1 MPDLGILYCA
11 AVPILLISAA
21 IFLSN
26 ILFSLRAQKTTGTV
40 VGYKTSRS
48 ARGGGGEAEIVEFI
62 GPDGKTVQFTE
73 KVYRTRI
80 IQMEGHTVNVLYDP
94 NNPSRARIN
103 SFATLYLIP
112 FILAVVGIGLVLFN
126 LPMFHEPMQ
135 KLLDFL
141 VELAKKLPW
150 WL

>member
-1 MPDLGILYCA
+1 MPDFGVLYCA

-21 IFLSN
+21 MFVSS
-26 ILFSLRAQKTTGTV
+26 ILFTLRAQKTTGTV
-40 VGYKTSRS
+40 VGYRTSRS
-48 ARGGGGEAEIVEFI
+48 AKGGGSQAEIVEFT

-80 IQMEGHTVNVLYDP
+80 IQREGHTVNVLYDP

-112 FILAVVGIGLVLFN
+112 VILAVVGIGMILFN
-126 LPMFHEPMQ
+126 LPMFHGPMQ
-135 KLLDFL
+135 KLLDL
-141 VELAKKLPW
+141 LKGLIDKLPW